1 MILFYLT
8 SLKIQNKMNSFTEEN
23 YLKAIFKLSQKTSG
37 GVSTNSI
44 AESLNSKA
52 SSVTDMIKKLSDKKL
67 VNYKKYQG
75 VDLTKKGQEIA
86 VSIIRNHRLWEVFLV
101 EKLNFKWD
109 EVHDLAED
117 LEHINSKK
125 LTDQLDAFLEY
136 PKYDPHGDP
145 IPDKDGNINRH
156 QDITL
161 ADLKLNEQGI
171 VVGVKEHSKSYLNYL
186 ESINLVLGT
195 EITVNEI
202 VDFDRSMSVVVN
214 KTETVNISHQASKN
228 LIIKKS

>member
-1 MILFYLT
+1 
-8 SLKIQNKMNSFTEEN
+8 MNSFTEEN
-23 YLKAIFKLSQKTSG
+23 YLKAIFKLEKTTEG

-44 AESLNSKA
+44 ADLLNTKA

-67 VNYKKYQG
+67 VSYKKYKG
-75 VDLTKKGQEIA
+75 VSLTKKGRDIA

-101 EKLNFKWD
+101 DKLNFKWD

-125 LTDQLDAFLEY
+125 LTERLDEFLDF

-145 IPDKDGNINRH
+145 IPDKNGNVNH
-156 QDITL
+156 HNDFTL
-161 ADLKLNEQGI
+161 SDLLIGEKGVI
-171 VVGVKEHSKSYLNYL
+171 VGVKEHSTSYLKYL

-195 EITVNEI
+195 EIKVTEI
-202 VDFDRSMSVVVN
+202 VDFDHSMSISVN
-214 KTETVNISHQASKN
+214 KQMVNISHQASKN
-228 LIIKKS
+228 LIVKKL

>member
-1 MILFYLT
+1 
-8 SLKIQNKMNSFTEEN
+8 MNSFTEEN
-23 YLKAIFKLSQKTSG
+23 YLKAIFKLSQKTTD
-37 GVSTNSI
+37 GVSTNAI
-44 AESLNSKA
+44 AEALETKA
-52 SSVTDMIKKLSDKKL
+52 SSVTDMVKKLSEKKL
-67 VNYKKYQG
+67 INYKKYQG
-75 VDLTKKGQEIA
+75 VNLTKTGKDIA

-145 IPDKDGNINRH
+145 IPDRNGNIDRH

-161 ADLKLNEQGI
+161 ADLNNNEEGV

-186 ESINLVLGT
+186 DTINLVLGT
-195 EITVNEI
+195 EIKVKQI
-202 VDFDRSMSVVVN
+202 VDFDRSMRIAVN
-214 KTETVNISHQASKN
+214 KKEAVNISHQASKN
-228 LIIKKS
+228 LIIKKL

>member
-1 MILFYLT
+1 
-8 SLKIQNKMNSFTEEN
+8 MNSFTEEN
-23 YLKAIFKLSQKTSG
+23 YLKAIFKLSQKTTD

-44 AESLNSKA
+44 AESLETKA

-67 VNYKKYQG
+67 INYKKYKG
-75 VDLTKKGQEIA
+75 VNLTKKGQDIA

-101 EKLNFKWD
+101 EKLDFKWD

-145 IPDKDGNINRH
+145 IPDKDGNIHRH
-156 QDITL
+156 LDITL
-161 ADLKLNEQGI
+161 ADLKLNEEGI

-186 ESINLVLGT
+186 ETINLVLGS
-195 EITVNEI
+195 EIKINEI
-202 VDFDRSMSVVVN
+202 VDFDRSMSVEVN
-214 KTETVNISHQASKN
+214 KKNTVNISHQASKN
-228 LIIKKS
+228 LIIKKSK

>member
-1 MILFYLT
+1 
-8 SLKIQNKMNSFTEEN
+8 MNSFTEEN
-23 YLKAIFKLSQKTSG
+23 YLKAIFKLSSKNTG

-44 AESLNSKA
+44 AEALDTKA
-52 SSVTDMIKKLSDKKL
+52 SSVTDMVKKLSEKKL

-75 VDLTKKGQEIA
+75 VNLSQKGQDIA

-117 LEHINSKK
+117 LEHIKSEK
-125 LTDQLDAFLEY
+125 LTEQLDAFLEF

-161 ADLKLNEQGI
+161 ADLKLNEQGV

-186 ESINLVLGT
+186 ETINLVLGT
-195 EITVNEI
+195 EIKVNEI
-202 VDFDRSMSVVVN
+202 VDFDRSMSVSVN
-214 KTETVNISHQASKN
+214 KKNNVNISHQASKN
-228 LIIKKS
+228 LIIKKL

>member
-1 MILFYLT
+1 
-8 SLKIQNKMNSFTEEN
+8 MNSFTEEN
-23 YLKAIFKLSQKTSG
+23 YLKAIFKLSSKEND

-44 AESLNSKA
+44 AEELNTKA

-75 VDLTKKGQEIA
+75 VNLTKKGKDIA

-125 LTDQLDAFLEY
+125 LTNQLDEFLEF

-145 IPDKDGNINRH
+145 IPDKDGNLFDH
-156 QDITL
+156 KDITL
-161 ADLKLNEQGI
+161 ADLNLSDKGI

-186 ESINLVLGT
+186 ESINLVLGA
-195 EITVNEI
+195 EIKVTDI
-202 VDFDRSMSVVVN
+202 VDFDRSISATIN
-214 KTETVNISHQASKN
+214 GKKSVNISHQACKN

>member
-1 MILFYLT
+1 
-8 SLKIQNKMNSFTEEN
+8 MNSFTEEN
-23 YLKAIFKLSQKTSG
+23 YLKAIFKLSRKISE
-37 GVSTNSI
+37 GVATNSI
-44 AESLNSKA
+44 AEALNTKA

-75 VDLTKKGQEIA
+75 VTLTKEGKKIA

-117 LEHINSKK
+117 LEHIKSEK
-125 LTDQLDAFLEY
+125 LTDQLDAFLEF

-145 IPDKDGNINRH
+145 IPDRDGNIIRH

-161 ADLKLNEQGI
+161 ADLKIKEQGV

-195 EITVNEI
+195 QIIVTEII
-202 VDFDRSMSVVVN
+202 DFDKSMSITIN
-214 KTETVNISHQASKN
+214 EKTTANISHQASKN
-228 LIIKKS
+228 LLIKKYT

>member
-1 MILFYLT
+1 
-8 SLKIQNKMNSFTEEN
+8 MNSFTEEN
-23 YLKAIFKLSQKTSG
+23 YLKAIFKLSTKESD

-44 AESLNSKA
+44 ALELNTKA

-67 VNYKKYQG
+67 INYKKYRG
-75 VDLTKKGQEIA
+75 VNLTKKGKDIA

-109 EVHDLAED
+109 EVHDLAEE
-117 LEHINSKK
+117 LEHIKSGK
-125 LTDQLDAFLEY
+125 LTEQLDSFLEF

-145 IPDKDGNINRH
+145 IPDKNGNINRH

-161 ADLKLNEQGI
+161 SDLKTNENGI

-186 ESINLVLGT
+186 ETINLVLGAK
-195 EITVNEI
+195 IKISEI
-202 VDFDRSMSVVVN
+202 VEFDKSMSVSVD
-214 KTETVNISHQASKN
+214 KKQSVNISHQASKN
-228 LIIKKS
+228 LIIKKL

>member
-1 MILFYLT
+1 M
-8 SLKIQNKMNSFTEEN
+8 
-23 YLKAIFKLSQKTSG
+23 SQKTDN

-44 AESLNSKA
+44 AESLETKA

-75 VDLTKKGQEIA
+75 VNLTKEGKDIA

-125 LTDQLDAFLEY
+125 LTNQLDAFLEY

-145 IPDKDGNINRH
+145 IPDKDGNIHRH
-156 QDITL
+156 LDITL
-161 ADLKLNEQGI
+161 ADLKTYDKGI

-186 ESINLVLGT
+186 ETINLVLGT
-195 EITVNEI
+195 EIKVNKI
-202 VDFDRSMSVVVN
+202 VDFDLSMSVEVN
-214 KTETVNISHQASKN
+214 KKESVNISHQASKN
-228 LIIKKS
+228 LIIKKSN